1 MHHRCMRIGIAI
13 VFVLFCPILFGQ
25 STYEIKVV
33 DAENGQP
40 ISNVSIQ
47 HVSGGK
53 IYYTGSGGQITL
65 NIPSQPP
72 RVVIRHLAYHGKT
85 VDLVA
90 GKKNEI
96 KLEPS
101 SVQLPTATVSENL
114 PDTVFGSTEYHVADF
129 CFGPLGMYLLTYEK
143 EQRWKKENQADL
155 TLYKGCRL
163 ILLGLNGQEEAN
175 IKVPDDAIGF
185 YEDFPGD
192 IFLQFRKGIFAI
204 ESDKQNLELAL
215 VDPELFAQWIEPVI
229 DTLGHL
235 ICFSDF
241 KSSYPAFEYSVLDTR
256 DTTMHHLRGIADKE
270 LMVQF
275 RSEFKWLP
283 TRAKL
288 DAFKLERQTGIDK
301 EIIAAYMTG
310 FPESVYFESL
320 YAPLFV
326 RNDTVLIF
334 DHYSEKLYFHQGVQ
348 TVDSLRLVHHKFRN
362 GGLKWQKKLIKDEL
376 SGEIYAL
383 YSKGKDGYL
392 MRIDLTTGEPCDRT
406 KLHHPYPENIK
417 VHGGEA
423 FFIYRPF
430 GSLQKRFLYKQML

>member
-1 MHHRCMRIGIAI
+1 MRIKISI
-13 VFVLFCPILFGQ
+13 LYLLVCPVLLGQ
-25 STYEIKVV
+25 NTFDIKVV
-33 DAENGQP
+33 DAESGQP

-53 IYYTGSGGQITL
+53 IFYTGVGGQITVT
-65 NIPSQPP
+65 IPSQSS
-72 RVVIRHLAYHGKT
+72 RVVIRHLAYKGQT
-85 VDLVA
+85 VGLTA

-96 KLEPS
+96 RLEPS
-101 SVQLPTATVSENL
+101 SVQLPTAEVSDNL
-114 PDTVFGSTEYHVADF
+114 PDTVFGSAEYHVADF
-129 CFGPLGMYLLTYEK
+129 CFGPMGMYLLTYEK
-143 EQRWKKENQADL
+143 EQRWKKENQTDL

-163 ILLGLNGQEEAN
+163 ILLGLSGQEEAN

-192 IFLQFRKGIFAI
+192 LFLQFRQGIFAI
-204 ESDKQNLELAL
+204 QWQNQNMGLSL
-215 VDPELFAQWIEPVI
+215 VDPELFAEWIEPVI
-229 DTLGHL
+229 DTVGHF

-241 KSSYPAFEYSVLDTR
+241 QPTYPAFEYSVLDTR

-270 LMVQF
+270 LMEQF

-288 DAFKLERQTGIDK
+288 DAYKLERQTGMDK

-310 FPESVYFESL
+310 FPESIYFESL

-334 DHYSEKLYFHQGVQ
+334 DHYSEKLYFHQGIQ
-348 TVDSLRLVHHKFRN
+348 TVDSLQLVHHKGRN
-362 GGLKWQKKLIKDEL
+362 NELKWEKKLIMDEV
-376 SGEIYAL
+376 SGEVYAL
-383 YSKGKDGYL
+383 YSKGKDGFI
-392 MRIDLTTGEPCDRT
+392 MRVDLKSGEPCDRI